1 MNKRGQF
8 YLIIVI
14 VLALVIYG
22 VTYQSNTIQES
33 KTFEDFNDIS
43 QNYLVESKKIINN
56 NLQKSPLESP
66 LVNLDIFTISFLQYA
81 KARDPNL
88 ELLYIY
94 RDDTEDKIFL
104 QNYLN
109 RGVKIGEIDISGANE
124 EVIQEITIVVGEQT
138 YTYQVPV
145 ALGEFG
151 SKWYGG
157 EIPLGDF
164 DLSIGGI
171 THKFNLPD
179 NSEEFKVIIKTEGD
193 NEYTIIC
200 QDGSCDCPP
209 NCPT

>member
-33 KTFEDFNDIS
+33 KTFEDFHDIS

-94 RDDTEDKIFL
+94 RDDEENKIFL
-104 QNYLN
+104 QNYL
-109 RGVKIGEIDISGANE
+109 GENVDLNYNLSIPGANDQ
-124 EVIQEITIVVGEQT
+124 VIQEVTIEVGGQT

-145 ALGEFG
+145 SLGEFG
-151 SKWYGG
+151 SEWYGA
-157 EIPLGDF
+157 EVPQEF

-171 THKFNLPD
+171 IHKFDLSD
-179 NSEEFKVIIKTEGD
+179 NSEDFKVIIRTETD
-193 NEYTIIC
+193 AVTLR
-200 QDGSCDCPP
+200 CDDVTC
-209 NCPT
+209 TDVS

>member
-33 KTFEDFNDIS
+33 KTFEDFHDIS
-43 QNYLVESKKIINN
+43 QNYLVESKKIINS
-56 NLQKSPLESP
+56 NLQKEPLGSPLES
-66 LVNLDIFTISFLQYA
+66 LDIFTISFLQYA

-94 RDDTEDKIFL
+94 RNDGTNEIFL
-104 QNYLN
+104 QNYLGDTIN
-109 RGVKIGEIDISGANE
+109 LNDQIEIPGANDQ
-124 EVIQEITIVVGEQT
+124 VIQEVTIEVGSQT

-151 SKWYGG
+151 REWYGA
-157 EIPLGDF
+157 EVPQEF

-171 THKFNLPD
+171 IHKFDLSD
-179 NSEEFKVIIKTEGD
+179 NSEDFKVIIRTETGAV
-193 NEYTIIC
+193 TLR
-200 QDGSCDCPP
+200 CDDVTC
-209 NCPT
+209 TEVS